1 MLGMNGPIQGVIM
14 IFLYRGYLSP
24 THVIAFLVHSPGSI
38 SGIHSIQ
45 HTSNQPEAIQTI
57 WNTCTIEQYTLQ
69 IQVAIADTQNTIT
82 YCYSTFYSRHY
93 VSSNTGQV
101 ISICI
106 VVSCQFMLYT
116 CTGASQLLACP
127 ICTLIKIAFE

>member
-14 IFLYRGYLSP
+14 IFLYCGYLSP

-57 WNTCTIEQYTLQ
+57 CHTCTIEQYTLQ
-69 IQVAIADTQNTIT
+69 IQTHKAPVYACIKHKVITDNNAD
-82 YCYSTFYSRHY
+82 
-93 VSSNTGQV
+93 
-101 ISICI
+101 
-106 VVSCQFMLYT
+106 
-116 CTGASQLLACP
+116 
-127 ICTLIKIAFE
+127 